1 MGSQAIDP
9 GSVSPEPMGIN
20 RRNLT
25 IVGAVVAG
33 GAVVGTGASVLFG
46 DGNNGWQVSDG
57 SGGATPPPAPTES
70 AATPTTAP
78 TQSVV
83 TGLEADSTPE
93 VTPQVTET
101 VDVSDPATLLDTAS
115 IADLRRHLDA
125 GDFTIAELTRA
136 SLDRIRAL
144 DGGDTALNAMITL
157 NAEAQSIAEE
167 LDAELAAGTV
177 RGPLHGIP
185 VVLKDIVATG
195 DRMPNTAGS
204 IAMKENVA
212 VADAWA
218 ATLLRDAG
226 AVILGKTN
234 LTEWS
239 NFMGADGLSGY
250 SSFGGLTVNPHNL
263 NMSASGSSTGSAVAV
278 AAGYAPIGIG
288 AEFDGSIIAPA
299 AMTGVVGVKPTVG
312 LIGRS
317 GVIPTGFTQDSLG
330 PMTKTVEDAAIVLE
344 VLAGLDPND
353 PGRTV
358 GSESAPWI
366 AFDQDPVPEPGM
378 GDYTSALSPDALQ
391 GARLGIAGN
400 FRDNPEL
407 LASWAV
413 FDEMLPLL
421 EAAGAELVP
430 DVWISDEG
438 VSDAY
443 TRKLTE
449 FSWGLQDYLDN
460 FTPDGPMTTIQDI
473 VDYYGEHEAEVDD
486 YSGLTDALAAL
497 PIDDEYYLEIALNNT
512 AVLRSAIDTVMDDNQ
527 LDAIIAPTASVA
539 APIDDRNT
547 FGSTASLTSTAGYPS
562 ITIPMGEV
570 DGLPVGLHIL
580 GRAYS
585 EAQLLAYAYA
595 IEQLLPPRIIPTY
608 IPRES

>member
-1 MGSQAIDP
+1 MASQALDS
-9 GSVSPEPMGIN
+9 GSVAPESIGIN

-25 IVGAVVAG
+25 IVGVVVAG
-33 GAVVGTGASVLFG
+33 GAVVGTGASILLG
-46 DGNNGWQVSDG
+46 EGNNGWQIGDG
-57 SGGATPPPAPTES
+57 SGGATPPPATEV
-70 AATPTTAP
+70 AATPTLAP
-78 TQSVV
+78 TQQVIATDPV
-83 TGLEADSTPE
+83 PTG
-93 VTPQVTET
+93 TPQPT
-101 VDVSDPATLLDTAS
+101 VVIDISDPSTILDTAS
-115 IADLRRHLDA
+115 IADLRRHLDN
-125 GDFTIAELTRA
+125 GDFTVAELTKA

-144 DGGDTALNAMITL
+144 DGGDVALNAMITL
-157 NAEAQSIAEE
+157 NADAQSIADE

-212 VADAWA
+212 VEDAWIA
-218 ATLLRDAG
+218 ARLRDAG

-239 NFMGADGLSGY
+239 NFMGSDGLSGY
-250 SSFGGLTVNPHNL
+250 SSFGGLTVNPYDL

-299 AMTGVVGVKPTVG
+299 ALNGIVGLKPTVG

-344 VLAGLDPND
+344 ALAGFDPDD

-358 GSESAPWI
+358 GAESAPWA
-366 AFDQDPVPEPGM
+366 AFDEDPVPDVGT
-378 GDYTSALSPDALQ
+378 GDYTSGLSADALQ
-391 GARLGIAGN
+391 GARIGVVGN
-400 FRDNPEL
+400 FRDTPEL
-407 LASWAV
+407 LASWTV
-413 FDEMLPLL
+413 FDEILPLL
-421 EAAGAELVP
+421 QEGGAELVTG
-430 DVWISDEG
+430 VWISDEG
-438 VSDAY
+438 VNDTY
-443 TRKLTE
+443 TRKLSE
-449 FSWGLQDYLDN
+449 FSWGLQNYLDIY
-460 FTPDGPMTTIQDI
+460 TPDGPMTSIQDI
-473 VDYYGEHEAEVDD
+473 VDYYGEHEGEVDD

-497 PIDDEYYLEIALNNT
+497 PVDDEYYLEIALNNT
-512 AVLRSAIDTVMDDNQ
+512 SVLRSAIDTAMDDYQ

-539 APIDDRNT
+539 APVDNRNS

-570 DGLPVGLHIL
+570 DGLPVGLHIF

-608 IPRES
+608 IPRGN